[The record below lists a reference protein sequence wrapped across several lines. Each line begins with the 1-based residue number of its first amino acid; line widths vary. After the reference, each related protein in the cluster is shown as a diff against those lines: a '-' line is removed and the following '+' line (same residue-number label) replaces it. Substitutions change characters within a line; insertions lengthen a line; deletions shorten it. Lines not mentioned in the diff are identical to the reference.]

1 MNASLHMDIAA
12 AHVRVRLQP
21 DEPGWLRRAF
31 GKLAK
36 REVDPV
42 NIEATAAGNPPPLAS
57 TIQAT
62 EETIGF
68 SNQGPREEVVAA
80 VLNACAQTL
89 EALRAR
95 SGAWDGCKIRVRIGM
110 TLASLNLVPL
120 AFAGGATPSGR
131 QLQLI
136 ADSVTREAL
145 GTSAPAQAVRWQVQP
160 DDAHLFAIAL
170 DAALLAGIETLCQAQ
185 HLRLVSCQPA
195 IVEHLDR
202 ELTASA
208 RRRDTRTLV
217 WTERDASGRRLPSVR
232 YLRVAHGSI
241 VNSWR
246 TAVPLALE
254 DADIDQ
260 RLQATTDRFL
270 IASAAV
276 QDEQL
281 VFCAWPS
288 LASTGAMTAM
298 ELQA

>member
-12 AHVRVRLQP
+12 THVRVRLEP
-21 DEPGWLRRAF
+21 DQPGWLRRALD
-31 GKLAK
+31 KLARRNGGDVK
-36 REVDPV
+36 ANSAGVD
-42 NIEATAAGNPPPLAS
+42 N
-57 TIQAT
+57 IQALT
-62 EETIGF
+62 SVPQVIEETVGF
-68 SNQGPREEVVAA
+68 SNHGTRAELVAA
-80 VLNACAQTL
+80 IREAGIQAL
-89 EALRAR
+89 EALRTRA
-95 SGAWDGCKIRVRIGM
+95 GALDGCGIRVRIGM
-110 TLASLNLVPL
+110 ARASLNLVPM

-145 GTSAPAQAVRWQVQP
+145 GTSAAAQTIRWQVQP
-160 DDAHLFAIAL
+160 DNEHLCAIAM
-170 DAALLAGIETLCQAQ
+170 DTSLLADVQALCKAQ
-185 HLRLVSCQPA
+185 HLRLTSCQPA

-202 ELTASA
+202 ELAASA

-217 WTERDASGRRLPSVR
+217 WTELDPTGRRLPSVS
-232 YLRVAHGSI
+232 YLRVASGSM

-246 TAVPLALE
+246 TAVPLGREEAE
-254 DADIDQ
+254 IDR

-288 LASTGAMTAM
+288 LVPAGASAAT

>member
-1 MNASLHMDIAA
+1 MDIAA

-21 DEPGWLRRAF
+21 AQPSWLDRVL
-31 GKLAK
+31 GKLTK
-36 REVDPV
+36 RKASVVSADQTV
-42 NIEATAAGNPPPLAS
+42 AAP
-57 TIQAT
+57 QAT
-62 EETIGF
+62 EEIVSF
-68 SNQGPREEVVAA
+68 SNHGTREEVVAA
-80 VLNACAQTL
+80 IMGAGLQAL
-89 EALRAR
+89 EALRLH
-95 SGAWDGCKIRVRIGM
+95 SDSLEGFEVRVRIGM

-120 AFAGGATPSGR
+120 AFAGGPPPSGR

-145 GTSAPAQAVRWQVQP
+145 GASAPAQAVRWQVQP
-160 DDAHLFAIAL
+160 DNVHLCAIAL
-170 DAALLAGIETLCQAQ
+170 DLPLLSGIQALCKGQK
-185 HLRLVSCQPA
+185 LRLSSCQPA

-217 WTERDASGRRLPSVR
+217 WTELDPSGRRLLSVS
-232 YLRVAHGSI
+232 YLRVASGSI
-241 VNSWR
+241 VNTWR
-246 TAVPLALE
+246 TVVPLALG
-254 DADIDQ
+254 DTDIDV

-281 VFCAWPS
+281 VHCAWPS
-288 LASTGAMTAM
+288 LPFAEAKIAM

>member
-12 AHVRVRLQP
+12 THVRVRLQP
-21 DEPGWLRRAF
+21 DEPSWLRRAF

-36 REVDPV
+36 GEVSAV
-42 NIEATAAGNPPPLAS
+42 NAEATAAGNPPPLAS
-57 TIQAT
+57 TIQAA

-68 SNQGPREEVVAA
+68 SNQGTREEVVAA
-80 VLNACAQTL
+80 ILNAGSQ
-89 EALRAR
+89 ALDAVQAR
-95 SGAWDGCKIRVRIGM
+95 SGTLDGCALNVRIGM
-110 TLASLNLVPL
+110 SLASLNLVPL
-120 AFAGGATPSGR
+120 AFAGDATPSGR

-145 GTSAPAQAVRWQVQP
+145 GTSAPAQTVRWQVQP
-160 DDAHLFAIAL
+160 DNEHLCAIAL
-170 DAALLAGIETLCQAQ
+170 DAALLAGIEILCKAR
-185 HLRLVSCQPA
+185 HLRLTSCQPA

-217 WTERDASGRRLPSVR
+217 WTELDASGRRLPSVR

-246 TAVPLALE
+246 TAVPLALD
-254 DADIDQ
+254 DATIDQ

-281 VFCAWPS
+281 VYCAWPS
-288 LASTGAMTAM
+288 QASAEVTTAM

>member
-1 MNASLHMDIAA
+1 MNASLHMDIAVT
-12 AHVRVRLQP
+12 HVRVRLQP

-36 REVDPV
+36 REVSAV
-42 NIEATAAGNPPPLAS
+42 NAEATTAGNPPPPVS
-57 TIQAT
+57 TVQAA

-68 SNQGPREEVVAA
+68 SNQGTREEVVAA
-80 VLNACAQTL
+80 ILNAGSQ
-89 EALRAR
+89 ALDAVQAR
-95 SGAWDGCKIRVRIGM
+95 SGTLDGCALNVRIGM
-110 TLASLNLVPL
+110 SLASLNLVPL
-120 AFAGGATPSGR
+120 AFAGDATPSGR

-145 GTSAPAQAVRWQVQP
+145 GTSAPAQAVRWQIQP
-160 DDAHLFAIAL
+160 DNEHLCAIAL
-170 DAALLAGIETLCQAQ
+170 DAALLTSIDALCKAL

-202 ELTASA
+202 ELAASA

-217 WTERDASGRRLPSVR
+217 WTECDPSGRRLPSVR
-232 YLRVAHGSI
+232 YLRVARGSL

-246 TAVPLALE
+246 TAVPLAHGE
-254 DADIDQ
+254 ADTDQ

-276 QDEQL
+276 PDEQL
-281 VFCAWPS
+281 VYRAWPS
-288 LASTGAMTAM
+288 LASAEAMTTM